1 MPSLSNHTSLAK
13 QHLAKYRLTK
23 LTQAIILGLSSALL
37 FIGCGGDSPTTRTS
51 TDDTTTP
58 ETTYKLTVTSPVQ
71 LKNALVSIIDTT
83 TGKQIDQKTITNGSE
98 VSFDIT
104 ASYANGGRI
113 LIAEVSGKDSTSLY
127 FDPALGKMASLNAP
141 LHGVF
146 VMLPVESE
154 TIVSPFTE
162 IAYQR
167 ALVRANNLDA
177 SKTDLGKIKA
187 DDLVQALAFSNQEV
201 SSTFRVNPVALVPAI
216 SSLADLSK
224 FIIDTKDVINP
235 PNTTSQY
242 LNIFFATGHIKLQQT
257 ENPNDPTPM
266 LTFAKRA
273 GADMRDGSLD
283 GMTLA
288 GDGNKGTVFLEKPII
303 TQQIVN
309 TDPTFNN
316 RTNIAE
322 LKDALAIAQKAAR
335 ESYAARLGGAE
346 DAAHKD
352 KLGGAMAEL
361 FNSLSN
367 PDAAGRDYFTKVDF
381 VTGLHPTINEAFS
394 VPSPRS
400 FGAGNYKHAF
410 GLGSIKLTKEPQK
423 IRNSNCELVSYS
435 DPDAEVKDHVAK
447 TQNIDCEI
455 GANADGA
462 LGSYNVIENLIGSY
476 TTANDQC
483 KLDIYFNGDIKL
495 TNGQKTFSSSIN
507 RDQSDS
513 VIRLQPDTQ
522 DYVLNVASAERNPPE
537 IMQLRITNQNII
549 SATTGILDSQ
559 NPFPKELNR
568 PDMVCTGFKPVFNK
582 P

>member
-23 LTQAIILGLSSALL
+23 LTQAIILGLSAGIL
-37 FIGCGGDSPTTRTS
+37 FTGCGGDSPTTRTS
-51 TDDTTTP
+51 NDDTTTP
-58 ETTYKLTVTSPVQ
+58 ETTYKLTVTSPVK
-71 LKNALVSIIDTT
+71 LHNALVRIIDTT
-83 TGKQIDQKTITNGSE
+83 TGKEIDQKTITDGSE
-98 VSFDIT
+98 VSFDIKE
-104 ASYANGGRI
+104 AFAKGGRV
-113 LIAEVSGKDSTSLY
+113 LVAEIAGKDNSSTY
-127 FDPALGKMASLNAP
+127 FDPAVGDMAKLDMP
-141 LHGVF
+141 LHGTF
-146 VMLPVESE
+146 IMLPVASS
-154 TIVSPFTE
+154 TIVGPFTE

-167 ALVRANNLDA
+167 LLVRANNLDA

-187 DDLVQALAFSNQEV
+187 DDLVQALAFANQEV

-242 LNIFFATGHIKLQQT
+242 LNIFFAAGHIKLQQT

-288 GDGNKGTVFLEKPII
+288 GDGINGTVFLEKPII

-322 LKDALAIAQKAAR
+322 LKDALATTQKAAR

-346 DAAHKD
+346 DAVHKD
-352 KLGGAMAEL
+352 KLGGAMADL
-361 FNSLSN
+361 FDSLSN
-367 PDAAGRDYFTKVDF
+367 SDAAGRDYFAKVDF

-410 GLGSIKLTKEPQK
+410 GLGSIKLTKQPQK
-423 IRNSNCELVSYS
+423 IRNSNCEFASYS

-462 LGSYNVIENLIGSY
+462 LGSYNVVENLIGSY
-476 TTANDQC
+476 KTADGQC

-495 TNGQKTFSSSIN
+495 TNGSKTFNSSIN

-559 NPFPKELNR
+559 NPFPRELNR